1 MAPYSLSRTTRVSE
15 APRSQIDLNRHYLHP
30 AKISNVAAKLKALAH
45 TTASGLKI
53 ENLVH

>member
-30 AKISNVAAKLKALAH
+30 AKISTVAAKLKALAH

-53 ENLVH
+53 EN